1 MSENLFNS
9 FEHRARLVNV
19 DPPVPV
25 GLKVQTVTLAV
36 LENLVCLVPE

>member
-1 MSENLFNS
+1 MSKNLFYS
-9 FEHRARLVNV
+9 FEHREPLVSV

-25 GLKVQTVTLAV
+25 GLKAQTVTLAA